1 MTDEQLERLIWK
13 EIKKRDITIHDMIG
27 MPGHGVDTN
36 PEDKITPPC
45 KKGIRSNRFES
56 FMGCDR
62 MKELLCV
69 GKYSEWDDYPPL
81 KIPFQDLFRFW
92 WHRCVVQEYVL
103 DEVLEDIFEYF
114 TEKMRPAQKEEPQM
128 DFTLD
133 FEQVLIFTALEDTPR
148 QMTIGEKAL
157 KPPSRP
163 GKAQKESD
171 VSW

>member
-1 MTDEQLERLIWK
+1 MTDEQVERLIWK

-27 MPGHGVDTN
+27 MPGHGVDPN

-45 KKGIRSNRFES
+45 EKGIRSNRFQS

-92 WHRCVVQEYVL
+92 WNRCVQQQEVA
-103 DEVLEDIFEYF
+103 DEILEDIFTYF
-114 TEKMRPAQKEEPQM
+114 TALMQPQQQEEPQM
-128 DFTLD
+128 DLTLD
-133 FEQVLIFTALEDTPR
+133 FAQVPIFLNQQEAQR
-148 QMTIGEKAL
+148 QMAT
-157 KPPSRP
+157 R
-163 GKAQKESD
+163 ESAMK
-171 VSW
+171 